1 MSESKPIARRGA
13 VGFQGGQVLALR
25 VPEEELGKLRA
36 ALREGKERWHEVAA
50 SDGAVLAHRRK
61 QGLGVEP
68 APGQGVGREGDP
80 HRA

>member
-1 MSESKPIARRGA
+1 MSEAKPIARRGA

-50 SDGAVLAHRRK
+50 SDGAVLVDLGQVVYLRVDSDEHR
-61 QGLGVEP
+61 
-68 APGQGVGREGDP
+68 VGF
-80 HRA
+80 